1 MVVKLGAA
9 EAMILS
15 IVIHSSGSGSSI
27 VSSSIVSSSIVSS
40 SNVCSSSGDSSVRGS
55 VRGSGKDSDEA
66 VVIQC

>member
-1 MVVKLGAA
+1 MIVVVKLGAA

-27 VSSSIVSSSIVSS
+27 ISSSIVSSSIIIS
-40 SNVCSSSGDSSVRGS
+40 SNVCSSSGDSSG
-55 VRGSGKDSDEA
+55 RGSGKDSDEA